1 MDMYKN
7 ELYFA
12 IGAVVSSILIVWQ
25 SFTYSISSSLFPRF
39 ISLLLLILSFILLI
53 KSWKFYLKK
62 EQEKKS
68 IGHSSVS
75 WAAIVKNPIFVLFI
89 LMFLYVYGITYLGY
103 FISTVLFIGVT
114 MFLLGQGRRNLL
126 FVIFIAILFTVLLF
140 CVFSKLLNV
149 PLPT

>member
-1 MDMYKN
+1 L
-7 ELYFA
+7 E
-12 IGAVVSSILIVWQ
+12 IL
-25 SFTYSISSSLFPRF
+25 F
-39 ISLLLLILSFILLI
+39 
-53 KSWKFYLKK
+53 K
-62 EQEKKS
+62 ERAGEKEYRAF
-68 IGHSSVS
+68 SVS

-140 CVFSKLLNV
+140 CVFSKSLNV